1 MQHQG
6 GCRLI
11 EQHWTSLYRIFA
23 CCTSP
28 GFRRSPRIVR
38 SLLPLLRTI
47 LDPPRQR
54 PRDLPV
60 VVAGE
65 FHRAR
70 RRADEAPSVLLRG
83 GGGAA
88 GACRRAL
95 VKEVLRPASARAPGV
110 DCNRVVD
117 PQHDGDEADQV
128 AWRYDGAAISTSCDR
143 SPAVRSQR
151 PRFRR
156 TGTSHSTPQRLR
168 SLNVRICTYC
178 VTGDTGHGLLPH
190 DSRRNAPVM
199 SLFRRVR
206 DTQPGGP
213 SA

>member
-1 MQHQG
+1 MG
-6 GCRLI
+6 
-11 EQHWTSLYRIFA
+11 
-23 CCTSP
+23 
-28 GFRRSPRIVR
+28 
-38 SLLPLLRTI
+38 
-47 LDPPRQR
+47 
-54 PRDLPV
+54 
-60 VVAGE
+60 VALSSNTG
-65 FHRAR
+65 HRFTGSSRAAR
-70 RRADEAPSVLLRG
+70 RRASGGLPGLFEVCSRSFARSLIHQGRGLAIFPSWSPVSSTVRVVAQTKRPAYSSGEAGELQGP
-83 GGGAA
+83 AA
-88 GACRRAL
+88 GRSS
-95 VKEVLRPASARAPGV
+95 KKSYARHRLARQELIATG
-110 DCNRVVD
+110 VVD
-117 PQHDGDEADQV
+117 SQRDSDEADQV